1 MLLWSS
7 NIQEIYAHQ
16 CVGMGKGIYYYIILL
31 LSFIFIIII
40 TIIIIVIIIHHYRV
54 DYHVDFPVDTWW
66 LCIFTEC
73 RCLPVHWCKAGHH
86 GRSEKGSEFGTIRCS
101 LVDPMN
107 FRQFPWFFSSIS
119 NVFCCCVFSWFAVV
133 SNLAIVSIVRSNQ
146 TQHCRRCRCRQ
157 VSLKY
162 IGCQDDIRRC

>member
-1 MLLWSS
+1 MLLWPS

-31 LSFIFIIII
+31 LSFVFITII

-107 FRQFPWFFSSIS
+107 FRQFPWFFHQFPMFFVVVFFLDLLWYPTLQLFRLFVRIRLSTAEDVAVGKFPWSI
-119 NVFCCCVFSWFAVV
+119 
-133 SNLAIVSIVRSNQ
+133 
-146 TQHCRRCRCRQ
+146 
-157 VSLKY
+157 
-162 IGCQDDIRRC
+162 